1 MVNWSLFKTSFLSF
15 SSSFIFIQL
24 EHENR
29 ELKARLK
36 TYRGSFTDGHL
47 DRVSKA
53 RSELSKVVRKLDG
66 ELGYRTANNT
76 NRELSQQDIQLLFQ
90 CYESVDML
98 SEAQSQGIRTH
109 SPSLLNLSSN
119 CLSSMSGL
127 SLRDWFKER
136 FVKAEIRPYYKQFSG
151 WQAPLDWT
159 SFLDSIPETDES
171 MSWAIWQNQGKVC
184 FVIELIFLHVKILG
198 SSSYMFH

>member
-1 MVNWSLFKTSFLSF
+1 MG
-15 SSSFIFIQL
+15 FIQL

-53 RSELSKVVRKLDG
+53 HSELSKMVRKLDS

-151 WQAPLDWT
+151 WQTPLDLS
-159 SFLDSIPETDES
+159 SFLDSIPEMDES
-171 MSWAIWQNQGKVC
+171 MS
-184 FVIELIFLHVKILG
+184 
-198 SSSYMFH
+198 